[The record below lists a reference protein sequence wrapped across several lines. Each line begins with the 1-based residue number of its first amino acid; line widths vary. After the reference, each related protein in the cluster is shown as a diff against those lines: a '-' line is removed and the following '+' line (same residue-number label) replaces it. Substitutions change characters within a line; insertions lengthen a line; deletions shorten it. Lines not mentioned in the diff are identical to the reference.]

1 MSQSYL
7 TSSLGMLFILKTR
20 RTVTSYKEGAAA
32 QHELN
37 L

>member
-7 TSSLGMLFILKTR
+7 KSSLGMLFILKTK
-20 RTVTSYKEGAAA
+20 RTVTSYKEEGAA